1 LRKHIEHFA
10 RCLTTSEAVRI
21 SGKNRKIPI
30 PPCRKIASLHQ
41 FNLVR
46 EIRKLFAVSR
56 EQLLPLCSG
65 VLAAF
70 ANAFFEMAV
79 DAIRHEK
86 LRVFGPAV
94 KLFDQPD
101 FIVTKRFTVSFG
113 SILFVR

>member
-1 LRKHIEHFA
+1 MREHIEHFA
-10 RCLTTSEAVRI
+10 RCLTTSEALRI

-30 PPCRKIASLHQ
+30 PPCRKVASLHQ

-56 EQLLPLCSG
+56 EQLHPFCSG

-70 ANAFFEMAV
+70 ANAVFEMVIDAV
-79 DAIRHEK
+79 RHKE

-101 FIVTKRFTVSFG
+101 FLITKRFAVRFG
-113 SILFVR
+113 CVLFVR